1 VAVGLVT
8 LLDGVVG
15 ACFVVA
21 FFVTAGAE
29 PGMLASAG
37 AERTLVMLGEWSLR
51 CRGCTGQSE
60 QRADR
65 QTKSLLWRE

>member
-1 VAVGLVT
+1 MPHRSSTHRTLRTGCAAFVAVGLVT

-37 AERTLVMLGEWSLR
+37 AERTLVMLGE
-51 CRGCTGQSE
+51 
-60 QRADR
+60 
-65 QTKSLLWRE
+65 